1 MTDQY
6 TFTPIEALEVIKGL
20 AEGSRT
26 VNTLPHIAKIAA
38 ASLAASEA
46 WLRSGQ
52 MTGAEYEGVLREA
65 SDMRE
70 ACRQVAERYVAASG
84 NTENPNE
91 YSAGWEA
98 CAKAIEHEIRA
109 GDPVRHLRARP
120 ALTKRNTR

>member
-6 TFTPIEALEVIKGL
+6 AFTPVEALGVIKGL

-38 ASLAASEA
+38 ASLAANEA
-46 WLRSGQ
+46 WMRGGQ
-52 MTGAEYEGVLREA
+52 PTGAEYEGVLREA
-65 SDMRE
+65 RDMRE

-91 YSAGWEA
+91 YNAGWEA

-109 GDPVRHLRARP
+109 GDPIRNMALPPYQGRP
-120 ALTKRNTR
+120 

>member
-1 MTDQY
+1 MTERY

-38 ASLAASEA
+38 ASLAAK
-46 WLRSGQ
+46 
-52 MTGAEYEGVLREA
+52 YEGVLREER
-65 SDMRE
+65 DMRE

-91 YSAGWEA
+91 YNAGWEA
-98 CAKAIEHEIRA
+98 CAKAVEHEIRA
-109 GDPVRHLRARP
+109 GDPIRNMVLPPYQGRP
-120 ALTKRNTR
+120 